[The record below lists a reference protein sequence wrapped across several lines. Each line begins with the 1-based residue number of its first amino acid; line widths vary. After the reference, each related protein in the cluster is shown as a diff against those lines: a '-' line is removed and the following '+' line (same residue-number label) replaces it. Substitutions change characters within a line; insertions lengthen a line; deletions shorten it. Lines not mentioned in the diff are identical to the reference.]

1 MKNTPPKKGKR
12 NASIDINSFLALGI
26 VLVAAAAILSAVVS
40 GFPKAVGNIMYL
52 MGALALILYMWEIQY
67 RRRTGDYHDEGTEKN
82 SKKGKK
88 TK

>member
-40 GFPKAVGNIMYL
+40 GL
-52 MGALALILYMWEIQY
+52 LA
-67 RRRTGDYHDEGTEKN
+67 GSG
-82 SKKGKK
+82 
-88 TK
+88 

>member
-1 MKNTPPKKGKR
+1 MKNTPPKKGAR
-12 NASIDINSFLALGI
+12 NASIDINSFLVLGV
-26 VLVAAAAILSAVVS
+26 VLVAAAAILGAVVP

-52 MGALALILYMWEIQY
+52 IGALALVLYMWEIQY
-67 RRRTGDYHDEGTEKN
+67 RRRTGDYHDEGTGKS